1 MSHDHD
7 DHAPHAVP
15 LPFLVLIF
23 GLLMVLTFV
32 TVGVTSF
39 DFGYRM
45 NLMVAMAIALV
56 KAVLVGLYFM
66 HLRWDAPINGFIL
79 IASLLF
85 VTLFI
90 SFALMDTGAYDGTV
104 QAAALRG
111 ATP

>member
-1 MSHDHD
+1 MSHD

-15 LPFLVLIF
+15 LPLLAGIFL
-23 GLLMVLTFV
+23 LLMILTFV

-45 NLMVAMAIALV
+45 NLIVAMAIALV

-90 SFALMDTGAYDGTV
+90 SFSLMDTGAYDATV